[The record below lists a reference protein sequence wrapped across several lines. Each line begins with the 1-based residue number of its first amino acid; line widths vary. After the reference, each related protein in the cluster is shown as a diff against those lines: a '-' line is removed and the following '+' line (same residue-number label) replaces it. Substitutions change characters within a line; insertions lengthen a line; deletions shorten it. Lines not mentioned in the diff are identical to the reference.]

1 MNKGDRMPL
10 AIDVANA
17 QLTGRLTLFP
27 VVSSGPAAPEYLCGP
42 DAESLGVLGI
52 REVRG
57 GARVS
62 ELVIENRG
70 TKPVLLIEGETLV
83 GAKQNRTLNVS
94 VLCAPGATKVPV
106 SCVEAG
112 RWGASRPGTR
122 SARHA
127 PSRLRARKSA
137 SVVEAMTQGR
147 GRQSDQH
154 QVWSDVEGYARR
166 TGARS
171 ATQALEDAYSAAECE
186 PGRRS
191 ENVSVGD
198 SQVGVITAIGGRV
211 VSLDVFDKP
220 SSFASYWGGLVA
232 GYELEALRQPE
243 VAASLADAKAFA
255 TAVASA
261 ATQSDPATGLGRELR
276 LESRDVVGLGL
287 EWEGGIVHLA
297 AFSKRSEH
305 TGRPIRRRRPV

>member
-1 MNKGDRMPL
+1 MPL
-10 AIDVANA
+10 AIDVANP

-52 REVRG
+52 REVHG
-57 GARVS
+57 LARVS

-70 TKPVLLIEGETLV
+70 TQPVLLIEGETLV

-94 VLCAPGATKVPV
+94 VLCPSGVTKVPV

-122 SARHA
+122 STRHA

-137 SVVEAMTQGR
+137 SVVEAMAQGR
-147 GRQSDQH
+147 GRLSDQQ
-154 QVWSDVEGYARR
+154 QVWSDVEAYAQRA
-166 TGARS
+166 GARS
-171 ATQALEDAYSAAECE
+171 STQALEDAYDAAGFEA
-186 PGRRS
+186 GRRT

-198 SQVGVITAIGGRV
+198 GQVGVIAAIGGRV
-211 VSLDVFDKP
+211 VSLDMFDKP
-220 SSFASYWGGLVA
+220 SSLASYWGGLVA

-243 VAASLADAKAFA
+243 VSASLADAKAFA
-255 TAVASA
+255 TAVATGG
-261 ATQSDPATGLGRELR
+261 TQSDSATGLGRELR

-287 EWEGGIVHLA
+287 EWEGGVVHLA
-297 AFSKRSEH
+297 AFSKRSDH